1 MSFGRALFLLTAF
14 AAGGCGESN
23 EAPGRPDGSPL
34 WEELARGDPSW
45 RRLVEEAV
53 AEGEVVVRS
62 VFPEV
67 IEVDL
72 FRRFEEASGIRVS
85 YSRKGGSAPTLQTYL
100 TEVAAG
106 QHLAD
111 VLQLEVSIAAS
122 IPSEDRLA
130 EFEVPN
136 EIHYLERY
144 QERAPGAHPVA
155 SLGVPIVYNRN
166 LIGEEELPG
175 SYEELAHPRYKSKL
189 AMGSPENSSN
199 VVGLLFLWEQQFGV
213 PWLES
218 LTANDLLTTDREV
231 EAANFIARG
240 ERLLGPMSQTSPS
253 AQIEAGAPLGYHW
266 VQGTKLDS
274 YVAVVPEAAPHPN
287 AARLFVN
294 FVLSPSHQ
302 QRLADKLR
310 AFPVVS
316 GVSAPEGFPDLEAL
330 DPVSFDVQTFNENR
344 ERVIALWRS
353 ILR

>member
-1 MSFGRALFLLTAF
+1 MLLTAT
-14 AAGGCGESN
+14 GCGELT
-23 EAPGRPDGSPL
+23 EAPSGPDGSPL
-34 WEELARGDPSW
+34 WEGLIRGDPAWSQ
-45 RRLVEEAV
+45 LVDEALV
-53 AEGEVVVRS
+53 EGEVVVRS
-62 VFPEV
+62 VFPEA
-67 IEVDL
+67 IELDL
-72 FRRFEEASGIRVS
+72 FQRFEEVSGIRVS

-122 IPSEDRLA
+122 MPTKERLL
-130 EFEVPN
+130 EFKVPN
-136 EIHYLERY
+136 ESNYLGRY
-144 QERAPGAHPVA
+144 REWSPGAHPVA

-166 LIGEEELPG
+166 LMDEKDLPRT
-175 SYEELAHPRYKSKL
+175 YEELAHPRYRSKL

-199 VVGLLFLWEQQFGV
+199 IVGLLFLWEQQFGV
-213 PWLES
+213 SWLES
-218 LTANDLLTTDREV
+218 LAANDPLDTDREV

-266 VQGTKLDS
+266 VPGTKLDA

-294 FVLSPSHQ
+294 FLLSFSHQ
-302 QRLADKLR
+302 QSLAHKLR

-316 GVSAPEGFPDLEAL
+316 GVSGPEGFPDLEAL

-344 ERVIALWRS
+344 ERVIARWRS